1 MVIPVMPERQ
11 PAPDWRERMGA
22 YQLSKKIGA
31 ECYVEGG
38 TIWVYPPDG
47 VLFEKQD
54 PFEGDHVCDTWADA
68 LQKLRQYEAM
78 LQTRQQEKEAARRLG
93 VNKSTLGVNFCVY
106 ITLFCKQICVHYG
119 KR

>member
-1 MVIPVMPERQ
+1 MPERQ

-78 LQTRQQEKEAARRLG
+78 LQTRQQEKEAARPSEG
-93 VNKSTLGVNFCVY
+93 
-106 ITLFCKQICVHYG
+106 
-119 KR
+119 